1 VGDAAQEVLMRIAKE
16 SKSKKD
22 GVEVDDERVATWFEG
37 LRNERFATDVF
48 A

>member
-1 VGDAAQEVLMRIAKE
+1 LRIAKE
-16 SKSKKD
+16 SREKQKENE
-22 GVEVDDERVATWFEG
+22 GGGEVDEGKVREWFEG